1 VTEIT
6 QADRDAAAEL
16 LAQRGFTT
24 EWVEQAFARHREE
37 ARNTRNAP
45 ADVVEAAN
53 NLTVKLTEWLIKN
66 DALPEDGSMVKV
78 TDRFGTFCD
87 DLLTEAL
94 ADRVGMRELLREAR
108 DALEPF
114 AKAAMG
120 VDAFDPDFPSDGA
133 ALRASF
139 DWYDKAQSEPLKRHS
154 VRRSDLDTARHAI
167 AQIDAALEG
176 QHND

>member
-1 VTEIT
+1 MTEIT

-53 NLTVKLTEWLIKN
+53 NLTVKLTKWLIMN
-66 DALPEDGSMVKV
+66 DTLPEDGSMVKV

-94 ADRVGMRELLREAR
+94 ASQPDLRELLKEAR
-108 DALEPF
+108 TGLSVLMDTSDDFTETGHMNLAQ
-114 AKAAMG
+114 AANLIG
-120 VDAFDPDFPSDGA
+120 
-133 ALRASF
+133 R
-139 DWYDKAQSEPLKRHS
+139 
-154 VRRSDLDTARHAI
+154 
-167 AQIDAALEG
+167 IDAALGESHDTNG
-176 QHND
+176 